1 MSARQAGRSAGALSR
16 LAARLFEKI
25 EFNLLLPDLSL
36 QLTYPSLGRT
46 QLGRRR
52 CRLQFCSIGLT
63 WSMCRAKPL
72 SSITAIIRPPLRKI
86 IRTDLQLLRDLCA
99 ALAGH
104 QPPYRRELDLPVEN
118 SPFCCG
124 HPALPRDCY
133 PCFCVS
139 FSGCTPAMTGWPV
152 MQPVVRRAPN
162 EPELPRRPPSA
173 MLTQSSPPPA
183 PLPRGGFHPDWTRMR
198 TIFAK
203 RTGAGAPGAGAA
215 LRLDLEHECL

>member
-139 FSGCTPAMTGWPV
+139 FSGCTPRLGWFL
-152 MQPVVRRAPN
+152 
-162 EPELPRRPPSA
+162 ELSGVSNRS
-173 MLTQSSPPPA
+173 
-183 PLPRGGFHPDWTRMR
+183 GG
-198 TIFAK
+198 
-203 RTGAGAPGAGAA
+203 
-215 LRLDLEHECL
+215 LDYT